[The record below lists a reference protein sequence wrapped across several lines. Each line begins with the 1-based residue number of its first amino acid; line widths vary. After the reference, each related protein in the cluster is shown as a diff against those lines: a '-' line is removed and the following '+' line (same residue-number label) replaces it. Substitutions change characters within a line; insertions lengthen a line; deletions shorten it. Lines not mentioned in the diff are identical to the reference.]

1 MSDPNDLHDE
11 FEKLHDFVMVD
22 RGKNDPSLASRVT
35 AVETVAANISANLSK
50 VVWLLA
56 GIFISILGDVIFLVI
71 HSTGVHV

>member
-1 MSDPNDLHDE
+1 MSDPNHLHDE

>member
-1 MSDPNDLHDE
+1 MSDPTDLHDE